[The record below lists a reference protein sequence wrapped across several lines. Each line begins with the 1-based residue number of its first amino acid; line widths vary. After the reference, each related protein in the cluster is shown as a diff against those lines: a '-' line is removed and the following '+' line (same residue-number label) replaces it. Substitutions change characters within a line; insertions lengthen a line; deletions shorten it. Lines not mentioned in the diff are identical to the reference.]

1 MHRTTLIL
9 LCLLTVSCATINKQ
23 EDIDYRYSQNI
34 IGSWSCELIHSEGD
48 VIITLKTNLDYYTNN
63 TYTVFNDRQD
73 EFVTEDM
80 EIRVLTSGFGR
91 WSIENGYKLETL
103 EDLKLLHYTD
113 PAFSD
118 LFDIQS
124 LTPIDTVSSTRILE
138 LTETYA
144 SFGLQ
149 EGPNYDC
156 YKVTAK

>member
-34 IGSWSCELIHSEGD
+34 VGSWTCELVHSESG
-48 VIITLKTNLDYYTNN
+48 VIITLKTNLDYYANN

-73 EFVTEDM
+73 ELVKEDM
-80 EIRVLTSGFGR
+80 VIRVLTSGIGS
-91 WSIENGYKLETL
+91 WSIENGYRLETL
-103 EDLKLLHYTD
+103 SNLKLLHYTD

-124 LTPIDTVSSTRILE
+124 LTPIDTVSSSRILE
-138 LTETYA
+138 LTDAFARFE
-144 SFGLQ
+144 LQ
-149 EGPNYDC
+149 EGVAYDC
-156 YKVTAK
+156 NKVTVK